1 MSLSVAYL
9 FVLIQMIWFICI
21 PLLDSSHVQ
30 CAMTWFNGS
39 FKSEQNRSNIPSEI
53 ATFNELSAFAY
64 DFSLNALFRRIW
76 KILWMRQIHIR
87 KKYDESFG
95 KLAGYPLGIQYILFC
110 KKKWYDTQNFMAREF
125 FRGFLLIF
133 LISVLYGHEIF
144 THAKNNV
151 TRTFQI
157 PWTCSWNSQKTL

>member
-1 MSLSVAYL
+1 
-9 FVLIQMIWFICI
+9 
-21 PLLDSSHVQ
+21 
-30 CAMTWFNGS
+30 MTWFNGS

-110 KKKWYDTQNFMAREF
+110 KTKLIWYSKFHGDRIFQR
-125 FRGFLLIF
+125 FLLIF
-133 LISVLYGHEIF
+133 LIGVLYGHEIF

-157 PWTCSWNSQKTL
+157 PWTCSWNSQKIL